1 MRMRSNTRHRTDN
14 QQVRMD
20 VYEVR
25 GRLDAIEEEL
35 TASEE
40 EEEAFVMVQDCPDV
54 FCGDC
59 GVLTRRDSAAHT
71 HHTLLAIAA
80 AAQQM
85 KDRLSDSRSKLSEK
99 IIEMENF
106 ASNLEEIFIT
116 VEENFGRQEQNLE
129 QHYNEVL
136 QTLSQRNEARAAAL
150 DDQKNDKLE
159 RLYGQL
165 LRCGQ
170 TLDASK
176 ELIESAQEVHRR
188 RDKRA
193 FLQLVMPVMKRVEQ
207 FAREEA
213 DLKLG
218 VSLDFDVPKT
228 DLSDV
233 RQMMDSIN
241 VLPAPSAPVMN
252 PQIANSAT
260 ETSLHV
266 CWSLFSDDTVEF
278 YELYWR
284 LISDDCTL
292 ETPQEVSQL
301 KVKETHCTVSDLL
314 PNAQYELWVT
324 ATNTTGISPASE
336 RAVYITVP
344 SPPVIK
350 PRQCVSSLDAALIR
364 WDSGNTNPVESYTL
378 EFQEASTDGG
388 CSTTESIVAIPS
400 CECLVQLQPW
410 KRYIIHIRAVNIGGP
425 SDRSEPLQISTTGT
439 FFHLLEDTA
448 HPSLSLS
455 ADGLTMFYLDE
466 DLPIS
471 HMTFS
476 DNTFNRC
483 VAVLGDLVPIRGQYY
498 WEIEVDESA
507 EFRVGVAYE
516 DTQRNS
522 YLGGNNTSWCMRH
535 ILTPSRHKYEFLH
548 NGWTPDIRITVQP
561 LRIGVFLDH
570 GRGILS
576 FYNAALRQHLYTF
589 SCHFLHYV
597 HPCFALDTPGALT
610 LCTGLTAPPYVTQP

>member
-1 MRMRSNTRHRTDN
+1 
-14 QQVRMD
+14 MD

-25 GRLDAIEEEL
+25 GRLDVIAEEL

-40 EEEAFVMVQDCPDV
+40 EEEAVSVKQDSPDV
-54 FCGDC
+54 S
-59 GVLTRRDSAAHT
+59 T
-71 HHTLLAIAA
+71 
-80 AAQQM
+80 AQQM
-85 KDRLSDSRSKLSEK
+85 KEQLSRSRSKLSQK
-99 IIEMENF
+99 IVEMENF

-136 QTLSQRNEARAAAL
+136 QTLSQRNEARAAVL
-150 DDQKNDKLE
+150 DEQKNSKLE

-165 LRCGQ
+165 LLCGR
-170 TLDASK
+170 TLDAAK
-176 ELIESAQEVHRR
+176 ELIESAQELHRR
-188 RDKRA
+188 PDKHA
-193 FLQLVMPVMKRVEQ
+193 FLQAVTPVMKRVEQ
-207 FAREEA
+207 FSREEV

-218 VSLDFDVPKT
+218 VSLDFDVPMM
-228 DLSDV
+228 DLSQV

-260 ETSLHV
+260 DTSLHV

-284 LISDDCTL
+284 LISDDCTM

-336 RAVYITVP
+336 RAVYMTVP
-344 SPPVIK
+344 SPPVLK
-350 PRQCVSSLDAALIR
+350 PRQCVSSLDSALIR

-378 EFQEASTDGG
+378 ELHQTHADAG
-388 CSTTESIVAIPS
+388 CSATECIVAIPS
-400 CECLVQLQPW
+400 CECQLQLQPW
-410 KRYIIHIRAVNIGGP
+410 KHYIIHIRAVNIGGP
-425 SDRSEPLQISTTGT
+425 SDRSEPITVSTTGT

-483 VAVLGDLVPIRGQYY
+483 VAVLGDLVPVRGHYY
-498 WEIEVDESA
+498 WEIDVDESA

-561 LRIGVFLDH
+561 LRIGVFLDYS
-570 GRGILS
+570 RGILS

-589 SCHFLHYV
+589 SCQFLHYV
-597 HPCFALDTPGALT
+597 QPCFALDNPGALA
-610 LCTGLTAPPYVTQP
+610 LRTGMTAPPYITQP

>member
-1 MRMRSNTRHRTDN
+1 
-14 QQVRMD
+14 MD
-20 VYEVR
+20 VFEVR
-25 GRLDAIEEEL
+25 GRLDVIAEEL
-35 TASEE
+35 ASEE
-40 EEEAFVMVQDCPDV
+40 EEEEATDEDV
-54 FCGDC
+54 FEQGSSD
-59 GVLTRRDSAAHT
+59 VSTHT
-71 HHTLLAIAA
+71 
-80 AAQQM
+80 QQM
-85 KDRLSDSRSKLSEK
+85 KVSTDSLTPDRASAVCDAALCFQEQLNKRRSKLSQK
-99 IIEMENF
+99 IVEMENF

-136 QTLSQRNEARAAAL
+136 QTLLQRNEARAAAL
-150 DDQKNDKLE
+150 DEQKNSKLE
-159 RLYGQL
+159 CLYGQL

-176 ELIESAQEVHRR
+176 ELIESAQELHRR
-188 RDKRA
+188 PDKHG
-193 FLQLVMPVMKRVEQ
+193 FLQAVMPVMKRVEQ
-207 FAREEA
+207 FAGEEV

-218 VSLDFDVPKT
+218 VSLDFQVLTP
-228 DLSDV
+228 DLSEV
-233 RQMMDSIN
+233 RQMMESIN

-260 ETSLHV
+260 DTSLHV

-284 LISDDCTL
+284 LISDDCTM

-301 KVKETHCTVSDLL
+301 KVKETHCTVSSLR

-336 RAVYITVP
+336 RAVYMTVP
-344 SPPVIK
+344 SPPVLK
-350 PRQCVSSLDAALIR
+350 PRQCVSSLNAALIR
-364 WDSGNTNPVESYTL
+364 WDSGNTDPVESYTL
-378 EFQEASTDGG
+378 EFGETGTDGSG
-388 CSTTESIVAIPS
+388 TESIVAIPS
-400 CECLVQLQPW
+400 CECLLQLQPQ
-410 KRYIIHIRAVNIGGP
+410 KIYILHVRAVNIGGP
-425 SDRSEPLQISTTGT
+425 SDRSEPVHISTTGT

-483 VAVLGDLVPIRGQYY
+483 VAVLGDLVPVRGQYY
-498 WEIEVDESA
+498 WEVEVDEDA

-522 YLGGNNTSWCMRH
+522 HLGGNNTSWCMRH

-548 NGWTPDIRITVQP
+548 SGWTPDIRITVQP
-561 LRIGVFLDH
+561 LRIGVFLDYS
-570 GRGILS
+570 RGILS

-597 HPCFALDTPGALT
+597 QPCFALDNPGALT
-610 LCTGLTAPPYVTQP
+610 LRTGMTAPAYITP

>member
-1 MRMRSNTRHRTDN
+1 
-14 QQVRMD
+14 MD
-20 VYEVR
+20 AYEVR
-25 GRLDAIEEEL
+25 GRLDVIAEEL

-40 EEEAFVMVQDCPDV
+40 EEEEAADEDAFVMLQESPDV
-54 FCGDC
+54 FCRDC
-59 GVLTRRDSAAHT
+59 SVPTRRGAAAHAP
-71 HHTLLAIAA
+71 HALVTLAA

-85 KDRLSDSRSKLSEK
+85 KDQLSKSRSKLSEK
-99 IIEMENF
+99 VVEMENF

-136 QTLSQRNEARAAAL
+136 QALSQRNEARAAAL
-150 DDQKNDKLE
+150 DEQKNDKLE

-165 LRCGQ
+165 LRCGR

-176 ELIESAQEVHRR
+176 ELIEGAQEVHRR

-193 FLQLVMPVMKRVEQ
+193 FLQAVVPVLKRVEQ
-207 FAREEA
+207 FAREEV

-218 VSLDFDVPKT
+218 ASLDFDVPTT

-233 RQMMDSIN
+233 RQMMDSMN

-260 ETSLHV
+260 DTSLHV

-284 LISDDCTL
+284 LISDDCTM

-336 RAVYITVP
+336 RAVYMTVP

-350 PRQCVSSLDAALIR
+350 PQQCVSSLDAALIR

-378 EFQEASTDGG
+378 EFHETSADGG
-388 CSTTESIVAIPS
+388 GTATESIVAIPS

-410 KRYIIHIRAVNIGGP
+410 KRYVIHIRAVNIGGP
-425 SDRSEPLQISTTGT
+425 SDRSEPIDISTTGT

-561 LRIGVFLDH
+561 LRIGVFLDY

-597 HPCFALDTPGALT
+597 HPCFALDNPGALT
-610 LCTGLTAPPYVTQP
+610 LRTGMTAPAYVTQP

>member
-1 MRMRSNTRHRTDN
+1 
-14 QQVRMD
+14 MD